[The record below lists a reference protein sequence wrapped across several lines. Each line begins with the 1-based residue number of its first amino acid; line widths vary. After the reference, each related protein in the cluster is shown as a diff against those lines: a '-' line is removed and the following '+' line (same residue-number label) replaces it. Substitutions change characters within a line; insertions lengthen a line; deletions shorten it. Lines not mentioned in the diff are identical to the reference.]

1 VRPPS
6 TELRPLHAGRRHRQP
21 RPRHWPLA
29 RASETA
35 WTCCA
40 ASSLR
45 PLRRPRVA
53 CAAGVGHHHQERP
66 RRVNVGLAVRG
77 TVAACAY
84 TAVQEC
90 RRPRCNFLRVTSV
103 ARCPR
108 GEPPF
113 LLRRCSTAGPPFFG

>member
-1 VRPPS
+1 
-6 TELRPLHAGRRHRQP
+6 
-21 RPRHWPLA
+21 
-29 RASETA
+29 
-35 WTCCA
+35 
-40 ASSLR
+40 
-45 PLRRPRVA
+45 VA

-113 LLRRCSTAGPPFFG
+113 LFRRCSTAAPPFFG